1 MITKELKAKAIAQ
14 LKHLVPI
21 EDIAEQLEL
30 PVNLIREWKDS
41 LSTQDLTKI
50 ESVLQV
56 VGDINNGE
64 LLDMQITIE
73 QIDEVMK
80 QAALD
85 LSGLIVSAANYNDPQ
100 QALAVDVCSN
110 ALTKLYKTFVE
121 PYKAISRSISTT
133 RPLYE
138 QLTD

>member
-1 MITKELKAKAIAQ
+1 LITKELKAKAIAQ

>member
-21 EDIAEQLEL
+21 EEIAEQLEL

-50 ESVLQV
+50 ESVIQV
-56 VGDINNGE
+56 VGDISKGE
-64 LLDMQITIE
+64 LLDKEITVE

-85 LSGLIVSAANYNDPQ
+85 LSGLIINAANYNDPQ